1 MTNWRK
7 DTKRFVRDR
16 NNYKKLH
23 IRVVATFHDFY
34 YSRKNGQID
43 FSIVVF

>member
-1 MTNWRK
+1 MMNWRK
-7 DTKRFVRDR
+7 DTKRFVRDQ

-23 IRVVATFHDFY
+23 IRAVATFHDSRY
-34 YSRKNGQID
+34 VRKNGQID